1 MDFTGLYRRYAP
13 DVFRFA
19 LHLTGN
25 RAVAED
31 IASET
36 FVRAWTARD
45 RLRAVTVKGYLLM
58 IARNL
63 YRDSLRG
70 PDGREV
76 AVAINAPDPASGP
89 EASASARSD
98 LAAAL
103 ERLRRLPELDR
114 SILVMA
120 GIEQLAYDEIA
131 SIVGLSVAA
140 VRVRVHR
147 ARLKIQDPKHDK
159 ERV

>member
-1 MDFTGLYRRYAP
+1 MDFTGLYRRYAL

-19 LHLTGN
+19 LHLSGN
-25 RAVAED
+25 RELAED

-70 PDGREV
+70 ADAHEV
-76 AVAINAPDPASGP
+76 AVPIEAPDPGP

-131 SIVGLSVAA
+131 GIVGLSVAA
-140 VRVRVHR
+140 VKVRVHR
-147 ARLKIQDPKHDK
+147 ARLKIQEK